1 MVSGILLL
9 TYYKNY
15 ELFIIM
21 SPKQLCFP
29 FLLKMMLDF
38 STFSKH
44 SEQCGSIID
53 PQSNKDLGIFSTLL
67 NA

>member
-15 ELFIIM
+15 DFFHNHVSQAAVLSLFL
-21 SPKQLCFP
+21 K
-29 FLLKMMLDF
+29 KMMLDF

-44 SEQCGSIID
+44 IE
-53 PQSNKDLGIFSTLL
+53 
-67 NA
+67 